1 MNLSKWFFF
10 ALQIFNNHT
19 IFIFDFRYPIN
30 KQIFMAKIYSK
41 EKLASSKM
49 IPKKETIRF
58 ILSYSAALNVVKI
71 GKQNFEI
78 MAN

>member
-1 MNLSKWFFF
+1 
-10 ALQIFNNHT
+10 
-19 IFIFDFRYPIN
+19 
-30 KQIFMAKIYSK
+30 MAKIYSK

-49 IPKKETIRF
+49 LPKKETIRF

-71 GKQNFEI
+71 GKRNFEI

>member
-1 MNLSKWFFF
+1 MALFFYELNNF
-10 ALQIFNNHT
+10 NIYTIFNSQ
-19 IFIFDFRYPIN
+19 FRYNIN

-49 IPKKETIRF
+49 VPKKETIRF

-71 GKQNFEI
+71 GKRNFEI